1 MSDLQTQMKQAVAE
15 AAVAQIRDGMVV
27 GLGSGSTAALMIQG
41 LGARLAAG
49 QLHDIVGVTTSFQGE
64 VLAAELGIP
73 LRALNAIDRIDL
85 AIDGA
90 DEVDPSFQLIKGGGA
105 CHVQEKLVAD
115 RAERFIVV
123 VDSTKLVQRL
133 NLDFLLPVE
142 VLPGAWVQVQSR
154 LKSMG
159 GVAELR
165 MATRK
170 AGPVVTD
177 QGNLVLDV
185 RFEAG
190 ISDPIALERDINN
203 LPGVLENGL
212 FVNLADEVLV
222 GEINDGVVD
231 LPIAEYPDGSVFT
244 PEGLPS
250 VGDVPD
256 AEAMHAQECTG
267 PFNEATAVRAAV
279 TQEITQGGEVRTVS
293 VGDARGI
300 HDSEHTT
307 HENASLDPTREA

>member
-27 GLGSGSTAALMIQG
+27 GLGSGSTAALMIKG

-49 QLHDIVGVTTSFQGE
+49 QLRDIVGVTTSFQGE

-73 LRALNAIDRIDL
+73 LCALNAIDRIDL

-123 VDSTKLVQRL
+123 VDSTKLVQCL

-159 GVAELR
+159 GLAELR

-170 AGPVVTD
+170 AGPIVTD

-185 RFEAG
+185 RFETG
-190 ISDPIALERDINN
+190 ISDPITLERDINN

-212 FVNLADEVLV
+212 FVKDRKS
-222 GEINDGVVD
+222 VV
-231 LPIAEYPDGSVFT
+231 
-244 PEGLPS
+244 
-250 VGDVPD
+250 
-256 AEAMHAQECTG
+256 
-267 PFNEATAVRAAV
+267 
-279 TQEITQGGEVRTVS
+279 
-293 VGDARGI
+293 
-300 HDSEHTT
+300 
-307 HENASLDPTREA
+307 

>member
-185 RFEAG
+185 RFESG

-212 FVNLADEVLV
+212 FVNLADEVRA
-222 GEINDGVVD
+222 GEISDGV
-231 LPIAEYPDGSVFT
+231 AG
-244 PEGLPS
+244 
-250 VGDVPD
+250 
-256 AEAMHAQECTG
+256 
-267 PFNEATAVRAAV
+267 VR
-279 TQEITQGGEVRTVS
+279 
-293 VGDARGI
+293 
-300 HDSEHTT
+300 
-307 HENASLDPTREA
+307 SLERVN

>member
-123 VDSTKLVQRL
+123 VDSTKLVKRL

-222 GEINDGVVD
+222 GEINDGVAGVRS
-231 LPIAEYPDGSVFT
+231 LER
-244 PEGLPS
+244 
-250 VGDVPD
+250 VG
-256 AEAMHAQECTG
+256 
-267 PFNEATAVRAAV
+267 
-279 TQEITQGGEVRTVS
+279 
-293 VGDARGI
+293 
-300 HDSEHTT
+300 
-307 HENASLDPTREA
+307 